1 MSYFTRISHF
11 FQTKKPLLVLFLVLG
26 FVFLVY
32 LRTLAP
38 SYTWQH
44 WGSDAGDLIASV
56 YTLGIPHPPGTPLYI
71 LLAQPFRLLPF
82 ADPAFR
88 INFASAF
95 FSLLCLLVL
104 FLTTF
109 RLTSNLTASSLSVL
123 FLAFGK
129 VYWSQSIITEVYTLN
144 AFLIGLVIYFL
155 VRWVST
161 INNQQSTIN
170 YLYLAIFSF
179 GLTLCNHTSSLMLF
193 PAILYLILAVK
204 GKKVLRPS
212 FLLSLFFFLFLGL
225 LPYLYLPLR
234 ARANPPLN
242 WGDPKTLERFLAHVT
257 GKEYKQMLFYK
268 SQWPV
273 LDNTVNFFL
282 SLFKNFN
289 FLGVS
294 LAALGLYFGFVKRKT
309 LLNFSI
315 FILLFQILFNANYK
329 IPNIE
334 TFYLPSFFVFSI
346 WVGLGTAEILSSLK
360 KFRKILSKKW
370 SVILISLDLPP
381 VFGNKTWQLPLSGLL
396 VSTLIL
402 MLFLGP
408 LRNLFKFYKTVDLSS
423 DFEAVSYGEGVFRHL
438 KENAIVATEGDKFTL
453 VLDYYRWVVYKNRS
467 DVAVFP
473 NGIYLQDWRLENAK
487 RSFPWVKFPDLP
499 LARNGKEAMIGL
511 LALIEANFRQS
522 SVYLTLDYPPPKE
535 GIATRTKIDGFII
548 QSEGPIYK
556 VIGKAEK

>member
-1 MSYFTRISHF
+1 MSYFTSINRF
-11 FQTKKPLLVLFLVLG
+11 FQTKKPLLVLFLVLS
-26 FVFLVY
+26 FVFLIY

-44 WGSDAGDLIASV
+44 WGSDAGDLITSV

-82 ADPAFR
+82 ADPAFK

-95 FSLLCLLVL
+95 FSLLCLLTL
-104 FLTTF
+104 FLTVF
-109 RLTSNLTASSLSVL
+109 RLTSSLTASSLSVL

-144 AFLIGLVIYFL
+144 AFLTSLVIYFL
-155 VRWVST
+155 IRW
-161 INNQQSTIN
+161 QSASDN
-170 YLYLAIFSF
+170 DSDSDRWLYLAVFCFALS
-179 GLTLCNHTSSLMLF
+179 LCNHTSSLMLF

-204 GKKVLRPS
+204 GKKVLRPR
-212 FLLSLFFFLFLGL
+212 SLFFILCSLFLGL

-234 ARANPPLN
+234 AQANPPLN
-242 WGDPKTLERFLAHVT
+242 WGNPKTLERFLAHVA
-257 GKEYKQMLFYK
+257 GREYKQMLFYK
-268 SQWPV
+268 SQWLV
-273 LDNTVNFFL
+273 LDNAVNFFL

-289 FLGVS
+289 FLGVA

-309 LLNFSI
+309 LLNLSI
-315 FILLFQILFNANYK
+315 FIFLFQILFNANYK

-346 WVGLGTAEILSSLK
+346 WAGLGIAEILSSLR
-360 KFRKILSKKW
+360 KFKKILSKKW
-370 SVILISLDLPP
+370 SVMLISLDLPP
-381 VFGNKTWQLPLSGLL
+381 VFGNKTWELSLSGLL
-396 VSTLIL
+396 VFTLIL

-408 LRNLFKFYKTVDLSS
+408 LYNLSKFYKAVDLSS
-423 DFEAVSYGEGVFRHL
+423 DFEAVSYGEEVFRRL
-438 KENAIVATEGDKFTL
+438 EENAIVTTEGDKFTL
-453 VLDYYRWVVYKNRS
+453 VLDYYRWVVYKDRK

-487 RSFPWVKFPDLP
+487 KLFPWVKFPNLP
-499 LARNGKEAMIGL
+499 LAKNGKEAMESL
-511 LALIEANFRQS
+511 LALIEANYQKS
-522 SVYLTLDYPPPKE
+522 PVYLTLDYPPPKE

-556 VIGKAEK
+556 VVGKNE

>member
-1 MSYFTRISHF
+1 
-11 FQTKKPLLVLFLVLG
+11 
-26 FVFLVY
+26 
-32 LRTLAP
+32 
-38 SYTWQH
+38 
-44 WGSDAGDLIASV
+44 
-56 YTLGIPHPPGTPLYI
+56 
-71 LLAQPFRLLPF
+71 
-82 ADPAFR
+82 
-88 INFASAF
+88 
-95 FSLLCLLVL
+95 
-104 FLTTF
+104 
-109 RLTSNLTASSLSVL
+109 
-123 FLAFGK
+123 
-129 VYWSQSIITEVYTLN
+129 
-144 AFLIGLVIYFL
+144 
-155 VRWVST
+155 
-161 INNQQSTIN
+161 
-170 YLYLAIFSF
+170 
-179 GLTLCNHTSSLMLF
+179 MLF

>member
-1 MSYFTRISHF
+1 MSYFTSINRF
-11 FQTKKPLLVLFLVLG
+11 FQTKKPLLVLFLVLS
-26 FVFLVY
+26 FVFLIY

-44 WGSDAGDLIASV
+44 WGSDAGDLITSV

-82 ADPAFR
+82 ADPAFK

-95 FSLLCLLVL
+95 FSLLCLLIL
-104 FLTTF
+104 FLTVF
-109 RLTSNLTASSLSVL
+109 RLTSSLTASSLSVL

-144 AFLIGLVIYFL
+144 AFLTSLVIYFL
-155 VRWVST
+155 IRW
-161 INNQQSTIN
+161 QSASDN
-170 YLYLAIFSF
+170 DSDSDRWLYLAVFCFALS
-179 GLTLCNHTSSLMLF
+179 LCNHTSSLMLF
-193 PAILYLILAVK
+193 PAILYLILATK
-204 GKKVLRPS
+204 GKETFRPS
-212 FLLSLFFFLFLGL
+212 FLFPLFSFLFLGL

-234 ARANPPLN
+234 AQANPPLN
-242 WGDPKTLERFLAHVT
+242 WGNPKTLERFLAHVA
-257 GKEYKQMLFYK
+257 GREYKQMLFYK
-268 SQWPV
+268 SQWLV
-273 LDNTVNFFL
+273 LDNAVNFFL

-289 FLGVS
+289 FLGVA

-309 LLNFSI
+309 LLNLSI
-315 FILLFQILFNANYK
+315 FIFLFQILFNANYK

-346 WVGLGTAEILSSLK
+346 WAGLGIVEILSSLR
-360 KFRKILSKKW
+360 KFKKILSKKW
-370 SVILISLDLPP
+370 SVMLISLDLPP
-381 VFGNKTWQLPLSGLL
+381 VFGNKTWELSLSGLL

-408 LRNLFKFYKTVDLSS
+408 LYNLSKFYKAVDLSS
-423 DFEAVSYGEGVFRHL
+423 DFEAVSYGEEVFRRL
-438 KENAIVATEGDKFTL
+438 EENAIVTTEGDKFTL
-453 VLDYYRWVVYKNRS
+453 VLDYYRWVVYKDRK

-487 RSFPWVKFPDLP
+487 KLFPWVKFPNLP
-499 LARNGKEAMIGL
+499 LAKNGKEAMESL
-511 LALIEANFRQS
+511 LALIEANYQKS
-522 SVYLTLDYPPPKE
+522 PVYLTLDYPPPKE

-556 VIGKAEK
+556 VVGKNE